1 WNIRQ
6 VYLQQNTIAESVSK
20 LAFSFNITRPKVK
33 PQVES
38 QTNRTFHI
46 FKAVQYKSQV
56 VAGTNYFIKVH
67 VGGVEYI
74 HLRIFRSLPVHGNE
88 LKVHGVQS
96 PKGEQD
102 EIDYF

>member
-1 WNIRQ
+1 M
-6 VYLQQNTIAESVSK
+6 LCGGTSAAKTADAEVQK
-20 LAFSFNITRPKVK
+20 ICDEVK